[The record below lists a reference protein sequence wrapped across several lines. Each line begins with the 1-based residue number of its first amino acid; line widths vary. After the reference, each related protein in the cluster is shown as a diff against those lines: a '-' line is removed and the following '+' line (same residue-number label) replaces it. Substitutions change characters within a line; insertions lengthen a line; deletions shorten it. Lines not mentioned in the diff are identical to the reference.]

1 MCFIFVTWINRIS
14 NDLIGYNETML
25 KLFIFLGFLTNICS
39 YLYFSYPLPILFV
52 NAVLLLLVYL
62 FKEIKIEESSDKNN
76 LIINNDSLLN
86 KNLQEFFV
94 NHLQEIV
101 IIVNKFNIIT
111 FANIPALNFFGN
123 KLIGQNIG
131 SELRIPD
138 LLDAIDHN
146 RQDKLIK
153 KIDLEIKFPT
163 YKYLKADII
172 SAELE
177 NVIVIMRDYTE
188 VKKSQDLRSDF
199 VANVSHELKT
209 PLTSIKGFLEVIES
223 SAKDDPQMQKKSI
236 KIMQTQANKMQI
248 LIDDLLMLNRI
259 EQQEHIKLRDGVSI
273 NEVLKEVISNCT
285 ELANEKNINIKFI
298 NSKKDSIVKGDKEKL
313 TVLFKNILDNAIK
326 YSSPNTEISFEA
338 NSKNGKVLIAIRDQG
353 IGIPKKDI
361 LRITER
367 FYRSDNGKKLKIEGT
382 GIGLSIVKH
391 IINQHEGELR
401 ISSIEGKGSEF
412 TVELN
417 EFNNY

>member
-1 MCFIFVTWINRIS
+1 
-14 NDLIGYNETML
+14 ML
-25 KLFIFLGFLTNICS
+25 KLFIFLGLLTNIFS

-101 IIVNKFNIIT
+101 IIINKFNIIT

-259 EQQEHIKLRDGVSI
+259 EQQEHIKLRDRVSI
-273 NEVLKEVISNCT
+273 NEVLKEVISNYT

-298 NSKKDSIVKGDKEKL
+298 NTKKNFLVKGDKDKL

-326 YSSPNTEISFEA
+326 YSLPNADISFEV
-338 NSKNGKVLIAIRDQG
+338 NSKNGKVLIFIKDQG

-412 TVELN
+412 IVELN
-417 EFNNY
+417 EFNNS

>member
-1 MCFIFVTWINRIS
+1 
-14 NDLIGYNETML
+14 ML
-25 KLFIFLGFLTNICS
+25 KLFIFLGLLTNICS

-101 IIVNKFNIIT
+101 IIINKFNIIT

-285 ELANEKNINIKFI
+285 ELANEKSINIKFI
-298 NSKKDSIVKGDKEKL
+298 NSKKNFLVKGDKEKL

-338 NSKNGKVLIAIRDQG
+338 NSKNGKVLIAIHDQG

>member
-1 MCFIFVTWINRIS
+1 
-14 NDLIGYNETML
+14 ML
-25 KLFIFLGFLTNICS
+25 KLFIFLGLLTNIFS

-101 IIVNKFNIIT
+101 IIINKFNIIT

-273 NEVLKEVISNCT
+273 NEVLKEVISNYT

-298 NSKKDSIVKGDKEKL
+298 NTKKNFLVKGDKDKL

-326 YSSPNTEISFEA
+326 YSLPNADISFEV
-338 NSKNGKVLIAIRDQG
+338 NSKNGKVLIFIKDQG

>member
-1 MCFIFVTWINRIS
+1 
-14 NDLIGYNETML
+14 ML
-25 KLFIFLGFLTNICS
+25 KLFIFIGLVTNIVS
-39 YLYFSYPLPILFV
+39 YLYFSYPLPILFI
-52 NAVLLLLVYL
+52 NIALLLLVYL

-101 IIVNKFNIIT
+101 IIINKFNIIT
-111 FANIPALNFFGN
+111 FANSQGLNFFGN
-123 KLIGQNIG
+123 KLLGQNIG
-131 SELRIPD
+131 SVLRIPD

-153 KIDLEIKFPT
+153 KIDLEIKLPT
-163 YKYLKADII
+163 YKYLKADVI

-177 NVIVIMRDYTE
+177 NVIIIMRDYTE

-209 PLTSIKGFLEVIES
+209 PLTSIKGFLEVIET
-223 SAKDDPQMQKKSI
+223 SAKDDPQMQKKFI

-259 EQQEHIKLRDGVSI
+259 EQQEHIKLRDRVSI
-273 NEVLKEVISNCT
+273 NEVLKEVISNYT
-285 ELANEKNINIKFI
+285 TLANEKNINVKFI
-298 NSKKDSIVKGDKEKL
+298 NSKKDFIIKGDKEKL
-313 TVLFKNILDNAIK
+313 IVLFKNIFDNAIK
-326 YSSPNTEISFEA
+326 YSLPNTEISFEV
-338 NSKNGKVLIAIRDQG
+338 NSKNGKVLIVIQDQG

-401 ISSIEGKGSEF
+401 ISSMEGKGSEF
-412 TVELN
+412 IIELQ
-417 EFNNY
+417 EFENS

>member
-1 MCFIFVTWINRIS
+1 
-14 NDLIGYNETML
+14 ML
-25 KLFIFLGFLTNICS
+25 KLFIFLGLLTNICS
-39 YLYFSYPLPILFV
+39 YLYVSYPLPILFV

-62 FKEIKIEESSDKNN
+62 FKEVKIEENSDKNN

-138 LLDAIDHN
+138 LLDAIDYN

-223 SAKDDPQMQKKSI
+223 SAKHDLQMQKKSI
-236 KIMQTQANKMQI
+236 KIMQTQADKMQI

-259 EQQEHIKLRDGVSI
+259 EQQEHIKLRDKVSV
-273 NEVLKEVISNCT
+273 NEVIKEVISNCT
-285 ELANEKNINIKFI
+285 EFANEKSINIKFI
-298 NSKKDSIVKGDKEKL
+298 NSKKDFLVKGDKEKL
-313 TVLFKNILDNAIK
+313 NVLFKNILDNAIK

-338 NSKNGKVLIAIRDQG
+338 NLKNGKVIIAINDQG

-412 TVELN
+412 IVELN
-417 EFNNY
+417 EFNNS

>member
-1 MCFIFVTWINRIS
+1 
-14 NDLIGYNETML
+14 ML
-25 KLFIFLGFLTNICS
+25 KLFIFIGLVTNIVS
-39 YLYFSYPLPILFV
+39 YLYFSYPLPILFI
-52 NAVLLLLVYL
+52 NIALLLLVYL

-86 KNLQEFFV
+86 TNLQEFFV

-101 IIVNKFNIIT
+101 IIINKFNIIT
-111 FANIPALNFFGN
+111 FANSQALNFFGN
-123 KLIGQNIG
+123 KLLGQNIG
-131 SELRIPD
+131 SVLRIPD

-153 KIDLEIKFPT
+153 KIDLEIKLPT
-163 YKYLKADII
+163 YKYLKADVI

-177 NVIVIMRDYTE
+177 NVIIIMRDYTE

-209 PLTSIKGFLEVIES
+209 PLTSIKGFLEVIET

-259 EQQEHIKLRDGVSI
+259 EQQEHIKLRDRVSI
-273 NEVLKEVISNCT
+273 NEVLKEVISNYT
-285 ELANEKNINIKFI
+285 TLANEKNINVKFI
-298 NSKKDSIVKGDKEKL
+298 NSKKDFIVKGDKEKL
-313 TVLFKNILDNAIK
+313 IVLFKNIFDNAIK
-326 YSSPNTEISFEA
+326 YSLPNTEISFEV
-338 NSKNGKVLIAIRDQG
+338 NSKNGKVLIMIQDQG

-401 ISSIEGKGSEF
+401 ISSMEGKGSEF
-412 TVELN
+412 IIELQ
-417 EFNNY
+417 EFENS

>member
-1 MCFIFVTWINRIS
+1 
-14 NDLIGYNETML
+14 ML
-25 KLFIFLGFLTNICS
+25 KLFIFIGLVINIVS
-39 YLYFSYPLPILFV
+39 YLYFSYPLSILFI
-52 NAVLLLLVYL
+52 NIALLLLVYL

-86 KNLQEFFV
+86 TNLQEFFV

-101 IIVNKFNIIT
+101 IIINKFNIIT
-111 FANIPALNFFGN
+111 FANSQALNFFGN
-123 KLIGQNIG
+123 KLLGQNIG

-153 KIDLEIKFPT
+153 KIDLEIKLPT
-163 YKYLKADII
+163 YKYLKADVI

-177 NVIVIMRDYTE
+177 NVIIIMRDYTE

-209 PLTSIKGFLEVIES
+209 PLTSIKGFLEVIET

-236 KIMQTQANKMQI
+236 KIMLTQANKMQI

-259 EQQEHIKLRDGVSI
+259 EQQEHIKLRDRVSV
-273 NEVLKEVISNCT
+273 NEVLKEVISNYS
-285 ELANEKNINIKFI
+285 ELANEKKINIKFI
-298 NSKKDSIVKGDKEKL
+298 NSKKDFIVKGDKEKL
-313 TVLFKNILDNAIK
+313 SVLFKNILDNSIK
-326 YSSPNTEISFEA
+326 YSLPSTEIICEM
-338 NSKNGKVLIAIRDQG
+338 NSKNGKVLIMIEDQG

-391 IINQHEGELR
+391 IINQHEGEIR
-401 ISSIEGKGSEF
+401 ISSVEGKGSEF
-412 TVELN
+412 IVELR
-417 EFNNY
+417 EFENS

>member
-1 MCFIFVTWINRIS
+1 
-14 NDLIGYNETML
+14 ML
-25 KLFIFLGFLTNICS
+25 KLFIFIGLVTNIVS
-39 YLYFSYPLPILFV
+39 YLYFSYPLPILFI
-52 NAVLLLLVYL
+52 NIALLLLVYL

-86 KNLQEFFV
+86 TNLQEFFV

-101 IIVNKFNIIT
+101 IIINKFNIIT
-111 FANIPALNFFGN
+111 FANSQGLNFFGN
-123 KLIGQNIG
+123 KLLGQNIG
-131 SELRIPD
+131 SVLRIPD

-153 KIDLEIKFPT
+153 KIDLEIKLPT
-163 YKYLKADII
+163 YKYLKADVI

-177 NVIVIMRDYTE
+177 NVIIIMRDYTE

-209 PLTSIKGFLEVIES
+209 PLTSIKGFLEVIET

-236 KIMQTQANKMQI
+236 KIMQNQANKMQI

-259 EQQEHIKLRDGVSI
+259 EQQEHIKLRDRVSI
-273 NEVLKEVISNCT
+273 NEVLKEVISNYT
-285 ELANEKNINIKFI
+285 TLANEKNINVKFI
-298 NSKKDSIVKGDKEKL
+298 SSKKDFLVKGDKEKL
-313 TVLFKNILDNAIK
+313 IVLFKNIFDNAIK
-326 YSSPNTEISFEA
+326 YSLPNTEISFEV
-338 NSKNGKVLIAIRDQG
+338 NSKNGKVLIVIQDQG

-401 ISSIEGKGSEF
+401 ISSMEGKGSEF
-412 TVELN
+412 IIELQ
-417 EFNNY
+417 EFESS

>member
-1 MCFIFVTWINRIS
+1 
-14 NDLIGYNETML
+14 ML
-25 KLFIFLGFLTNICS
+25 KLFIFIGLVINIVS
-39 YLYFSYPLPILFV
+39 YLYFSYPLPILFI
-52 NAVLLLLVYL
+52 NIALLLLVYL

-86 KNLQEFFV
+86 TNLQEFFV

-101 IIVNKFNIIT
+101 IIINKFNIIT
-111 FANIPALNFFGN
+111 FANSQALNFFGN
-123 KLIGQNIG
+123 KLLGQNIG

-153 KIDLEIKFPT
+153 KIDLEIKLPT
-163 YKYLKADII
+163 YKYLKADVI

-177 NVIVIMRDYTE
+177 NVIIIMRDYTE

-209 PLTSIKGFLEVIES
+209 PLTSIKGFLEVIET
-223 SAKDDPQMQKKSI
+223 SAKNDPQMQKKSI
-236 KIMQTQANKMQI
+236 KIMQNQANKMQI

-259 EQQEHIKLRDGVSI
+259 EQQEHIKLRDRVSI
-273 NEVLKEVISNCT
+273 NEVLKEVISNYT
-285 ELANEKNINIKFI
+285 TLANEKNINVKFI
-298 NSKKDSIVKGDKEKL
+298 SSKKDFLVKGDKEKL
-313 TVLFKNILDNAIK
+313 IVLFKNIFDNAIK
-326 YSSPNTEISFEA
+326 YSLPNTEISFEV
-338 NSKNGKVLIAIRDQG
+338 NSKNGKVLIVIQDQG

-401 ISSIEGKGSEF
+401 ISSMEGKGSEF
-412 TVELN
+412 IIELQ
-417 EFNNY
+417 ECESS

>member
-1 MCFIFVTWINRIS
+1 
-14 NDLIGYNETML
+14 ML
-25 KLFIFLGFLTNICS
+25 KLFIFLGLLTNICS

-62 FKEIKIEESSDKNN
+62 FKEVKIEENSDKNN

-138 LLDAIDHN
+138 LLDAIDYN

-223 SAKDDPQMQKKSI
+223 SAKHDLQMQKKSI
-236 KIMQTQANKMQI
+236 KIMQTQADKMQI

-259 EQQEHIKLRDGVSI
+259 EQQEHIKLRDKVSV
-273 NEVLKEVISNCT
+273 NEVIKEVISNCT
-285 ELANEKNINIKFI
+285 EFANEKSINIKFI
-298 NSKKDSIVKGDKEKL
+298 NSKKDFLVKGDKEKL
-313 TVLFKNILDNAIK
+313 NVLFKNILDNAIK

-338 NSKNGKVLIAIRDQG
+338 NLKNGKVIIAINDQG

-412 TVELN
+412 IVELN
-417 EFNNY
+417 EFNNS

>member
-1 MCFIFVTWINRIS
+1 
-14 NDLIGYNETML
+14 ML
-25 KLFIFLGFLTNICS
+25 KLFIFLGLLTNIFS

-101 IIVNKFNIIT
+101 IIINKFNIIT

-285 ELANEKNINIKFI
+285 ELANEKSINIKFI

-338 NSKNGKVLIAIRDQG
+338 NSKNGKVLIAISDQG

>member
-1 MCFIFVTWINRIS
+1 
-14 NDLIGYNETML
+14 ML
-25 KLFIFLGFLTNICS
+25 KLFIFIGLVTNIVS
-39 YLYFSYPLPILFV
+39 YLYFSYPLPILFI
-52 NAVLLLLVYL
+52 NIALLLLVYL

-86 KNLQEFFV
+86 TNLQEFFV

-101 IIVNKFNIIT
+101 IIINKFNIIT
-111 FANIPALNFFGN
+111 FANSQGLNFFGN
-123 KLIGQNIG
+123 KLLGQNIG
-131 SELRIPD
+131 SVLRIPD

-153 KIDLEIKFPT
+153 KIDLEIKLPT
-163 YKYLKADII
+163 YKYLKADVI

-177 NVIVIMRDYTE
+177 NVIIIMRDYTE

-209 PLTSIKGFLEVIES
+209 PLTSIKGFLEVIET
-223 SAKDDPQMQKKSI
+223 SAKDDPQMQKKFI

-259 EQQEHIKLRDGVSI
+259 EQQEHIKLRDRVSI
-273 NEVLKEVISNCT
+273 NEVLKEVISNYT
-285 ELANEKNINIKFI
+285 TLANEKNINVKFI
-298 NSKKDSIVKGDKEKL
+298 NSKKDFIIKGDKEKL
-313 TVLFKNILDNAIK
+313 IVLFKNIFDNAIK
-326 YSSPNTEISFEA
+326 YSLPNTEISFEV
-338 NSKNGKVLIAIRDQG
+338 NSKNGKVLIVIQDQG

-401 ISSIEGKGSEF
+401 ISSMEGKGSEF
-412 TVELN
+412 IIELQ
-417 EFNNY
+417 EFENS

>member
-1 MCFIFVTWINRIS
+1 
-14 NDLIGYNETML
+14 ML
-25 KLFIFLGFLTNICS
+25 KLFIFLGLLTNICS

-285 ELANEKNINIKFI
+285 ELANEKSINIKFI

-417 EFNNY
+417 EFSNY

>member
-1 MCFIFVTWINRIS
+1 
-14 NDLIGYNETML
+14 ML
-25 KLFIFLGFLTNICS
+25 KLFIFLALITNIVS
-39 YLYFSYPLPILFV
+39 YFYFSYPLLILLI
-52 NAVLLLLVYL
+52 NLVLLLLVYL
-62 FKEIKIEESSDKNN
+62 FKKTKIEENSDKNN
-76 LIINNDSLLN
+76 LVINNDSLLN

-101 IIVNKFNIIT
+101 VIINKFNIIT
-111 FANIPALNFFGN
+111 FVNIPALNFFGN
-123 KLIGQNIG
+123 KLLGQNIG

-138 LLDAIDHN
+138 LLDGIDQN
-146 RQDKLIK
+146 RQDKLLK

-172 SAELE
+172 STELE
-177 NVIVIMRDYTE
+177 NVIIIMRDYTE

-209 PLTSIKGFLEVIES
+209 PLTSIKGFLEVIET
-223 SAKDDPQMQKKSI
+223 SAKDDLQMQKKSI
-236 KIMQTQANKMQI
+236 KIMQAQANKMQI
-248 LIDDLLMLNRI
+248 LIDDLLLLNRI
-259 EQQEHIKLRDGVSI
+259 EQQEHIKHRDKVNI
-273 NEVLKEVISNCT
+273 TEVLKEVISNYSA
-285 ELANEKNINIKFI
+285 LANKKNITTKFT
-298 NSKKDSIVKGDKEKL
+298 NSKNDFLVKGNKEKL

-326 YSSPNTEISFEA
+326 YSLPNTEINFEM
-338 NSKNGKVLIAIRDQG
+338 NSKNAKVSIAIQDQG

-391 IINQHEGELR
+391 IINQHDGELK
-401 ISSIEGKGSEF
+401 ISSMEGKGSEF
-412 TVELN
+412 IVELQQFEN
-417 EFNNY
+417 S

>member
-1 MCFIFVTWINRIS
+1 
-14 NDLIGYNETML
+14 ML
-25 KLFIFLGFLTNICS
+25 KLFIFFALITNIVS
-39 YLYFSYPLPILFV
+39 YYYFSYPLLILFI
-52 NAVLLLLVYL
+52 NLVLLLLVYL
-62 FKEIKIEESSDKNN
+62 FKKTKIEENSDKNN
-76 LIINNDSLLN
+76 LVINNDSLLN

-101 IIVNKFNIIT
+101 VIINKFNIIT

-123 KLIGQNIG
+123 KLLGQNIG

-138 LLDAIDHN
+138 LLDGIDQN
-146 RQDKLIK
+146 RQDKLLK

-172 SAELE
+172 STELE
-177 NVIVIMRDYTE
+177 NVIIIMRDYTE

-209 PLTSIKGFLEVIES
+209 PLTSIKGFLEVIET
-223 SAKDDPQMQKKSI
+223 SAKDDLQMQKKSI
-236 KIMQTQANKMQI
+236 KIMQAQANKMQI
-248 LIDDLLMLNRI
+248 LIDDLLLLNRI
-259 EQQEHIKLRDGVSI
+259 EQQEHIKHRDKVNI
-273 NEVLKEVISNCT
+273 TEVLKEVISNYSA
-285 ELANEKNINIKFI
+285 LANKKNITTKFT
-298 NSKKDSIVKGDKEKL
+298 NSKNDFLVKGNKEKL

-326 YSSPNTEISFEA
+326 YSLPNTEINFEM
-338 NSKNGKVLIAIRDQG
+338 NSKNAKVSIAIQDQG

-391 IINQHEGELR
+391 IINQHDGELK
-401 ISSIEGKGSEF
+401 ISSMEGKGSEF
-412 TVELN
+412 IVELQQFEN
-417 EFNNY
+417 S

>member
-1 MCFIFVTWINRIS
+1 
-14 NDLIGYNETML
+14 ML
-25 KLFIFLGFLTNICS
+25 KLFIFLGLLTNICS

-101 IIVNKFNIIT
+101 IIINKFNIIT

-285 ELANEKNINIKFI
+285 ELANEKSINIKFI

-326 YSSPNTEISFEA
+326 YSSPNTEISLEA
-338 NSKNGKVLIAIRDQG
+338 NSKNGKVLIAISDQG

>member
-1 MCFIFVTWINRIS
+1 
-14 NDLIGYNETML
+14 ML
-25 KLFIFLGFLTNICS
+25 KLFIFLALITNIVS
-39 YLYFSYPLPILFV
+39 YYYFSYPLLILLI
-52 NAVLLLLVYL
+52 NLILLLLVYL
-62 FKEIKIEESSDKNN
+62 FKKTKIEKNSDKNN
-76 LIINNDSLLN
+76 LVINNDSLLN

-101 IIVNKFNIIT
+101 IIINKFNIIT

-123 KLIGQNIG
+123 KLIGENIG

-138 LLDAIDHN
+138 LLDAIDQN
-146 RQDKLIK
+146 RLDKLIK
-153 KIDLEIKFPT
+153 KIDLEIKLPT

-285 ELANEKNINIKFI
+285 ELANEKSINIKFI

-338 NSKNGKVLIAIRDQG
+338 NSKNGKVLIAISDQG

>member
-1 MCFIFVTWINRIS
+1 
-14 NDLIGYNETML
+14 ML
-25 KLFIFLGFLTNICS
+25 KLFIFLGLLTNICS

-101 IIVNKFNIIT
+101 IIINKFNIIT

>member
-1 MCFIFVTWINRIS
+1 
-14 NDLIGYNETML
+14 ML
-25 KLFIFLGFLTNICS
+25 KLFIFIGLVTNIVS
-39 YLYFSYPLPILFV
+39 YLYFSYPLPILFI
-52 NAVLLLLVYL
+52 NIALLLLVYL

-86 KNLQEFFV
+86 TNLQEFFV

-101 IIVNKFNIIT
+101 IIINKFNIIT
-111 FANIPALNFFGN
+111 FANSQGLNFFGN
-123 KLIGQNIG
+123 KLLGQNIG
-131 SELRIPD
+131 SVLRIPD

-153 KIDLEIKFPT
+153 KIDLEIKLPT
-163 YKYLKADII
+163 YKYLKADVI

-177 NVIVIMRDYTE
+177 NVIIIMRDYTE

-209 PLTSIKGFLEVIES
+209 PLTSIKGFLEVIET

-259 EQQEHIKLRDGVSI
+259 EQQEHIKLRDRVSI
-273 NEVLKEVISNCT
+273 NEVLKEVISNYT
-285 ELANEKNINIKFI
+285 TLANEKNINVKFI
-298 NSKKDSIVKGDKEKL
+298 NSKKDFIVKGDKEKL
-313 TVLFKNILDNAIK
+313 IVLFKNIFDNAIK
-326 YSSPNTEISFEA
+326 YSLPNTEISFEV
-338 NSKNGKVLIAIRDQG
+338 NSKNGKVLIMIQDQG

-401 ISSIEGKGSEF
+401 ISSMEGKGSEF
-412 TVELN
+412 IIELQ
-417 EFNNY
+417 EFENS

>member
-1 MCFIFVTWINRIS
+1 
-14 NDLIGYNETML
+14 ML
-25 KLFIFLGFLTNICS
+25 KLFIFLGLLTNIFS

-62 FKEIKIEESSDKNN
+62 FKEVKIEENSDKNN

-138 LLDAIDHN
+138 LLDAIDYN

-285 ELANEKNINIKFI
+285 ELANEKSINIKFI

-326 YSSPNTEISFEA
+326 YSSPNTEIGLEA
-338 NSKNGKVLIAIRDQG
+338 NSKNGKVFIAISDQG

>member
-1 MCFIFVTWINRIS
+1 
-14 NDLIGYNETML
+14 ML
-25 KLFIFLGFLTNICS
+25 KLFIFIGLVINIVS
-39 YLYFSYPLPILFV
+39 YLYFSYPLPILFI
-52 NAVLLLLVYL
+52 NIALLLLVYL

-86 KNLQEFFV
+86 TNLQEFFV

-101 IIVNKFNIIT
+101 IIINKFNIIT
-111 FANIPALNFFGN
+111 FANSQGLNFFGN
-123 KLIGQNIG
+123 KLLGQNIG
-131 SELRIPD
+131 SVLRIPD

-153 KIDLEIKFPT
+153 KIDLEIKLPT
-163 YKYLKADII
+163 YKYLKADVI

-177 NVIVIMRDYTE
+177 NVIIIMRDYTE

-209 PLTSIKGFLEVIES
+209 PLTSIKGFLEVIET
-223 SAKDDPQMQKKSI
+223 SAKNDPQMQKKSI
-236 KIMQTQANKMQI
+236 KIMQNQANKMQI

-259 EQQEHIKLRDGVSI
+259 EQQEHIKLRDRVSI
-273 NEVLKEVISNCT
+273 NEVLKEVISNYT
-285 ELANEKNINIKFI
+285 TLANEKNINVKFI
-298 NSKKDSIVKGDKEKL
+298 SSKKDFLVKGDKEKL
-313 TVLFKNILDNAIK
+313 IVLFKNIFDNAIK
-326 YSSPNTEISFEA
+326 YSLPNTEISFEV
-338 NSKNGKVLIAIRDQG
+338 NSKNGKVLIVIQDQG

-401 ISSIEGKGSEF
+401 ISSMEGKGSEF
-412 TVELN
+412 IIELQ
-417 EFNNY
+417 ECESS

>member
-1 MCFIFVTWINRIS
+1 
-14 NDLIGYNETML
+14 ML
-25 KLFIFLGFLTNICS
+25 KLFIFIGLVTNIVS
-39 YLYFSYPLPILFV
+39 YLYFSYPLPILFI
-52 NAVLLLLVYL
+52 NIALLLLVYL

-86 KNLQEFFV
+86 TNLKEFFV

-101 IIVNKFNIIT
+101 IIINKFNIIT
-111 FANIPALNFFGN
+111 FANSQALNFFGN
-123 KLIGQNIG
+123 KLLGQNIG
-131 SELRIPD
+131 SVLRIPD

-153 KIDLEIKFPT
+153 KIDLELKFPT
-163 YKYLKADII
+163 YKYLKADVI

-177 NVIVIMRDYTE
+177 NVIIIMRDYTE

-209 PLTSIKGFLEVIES
+209 PLTSIKGFLEVIET

-259 EQQEHIKLRDGVSI
+259 EQQEHIKLRDRVSI
-273 NEVLKEVISNCT
+273 NEVLKEVISNYT
-285 ELANEKNINIKFI
+285 TLANEKNINIKFI
-298 NSKKDSIVKGDKEKL
+298 NSKKDFIVKGDKEKL
-313 TVLFKNILDNAIK
+313 IVLFKNIFDNAIK
-326 YSSPNTEISFEA
+326 YSLPNTEISFEV
-338 NSKNGKVLIAIRDQG
+338 NSKNGKVLIVIQDQG
-353 IGIPKKDI
+353 IGIPKRDI

-401 ISSIEGKGSEF
+401 ISSMEGKGSEF
-412 TVELN
+412 IIELQ
-417 EFNNY
+417 EFESS

>member
-1 MCFIFVTWINRIS
+1 
-14 NDLIGYNETML
+14 ML
-25 KLFIFLGFLTNICS
+25 KLFIFIGLVTNIVI
-39 YLYFSYPLPILFV
+39 YLYFSYPLPILFI
-52 NAVLLLLVYL
+52 NIALLLLVYL
-62 FKEIKIEESSDKNN
+62 FKEIKSEGSSDKNN
-76 LIINNDSLLN
+76 LIINNESLLN

-101 IIVNKFNIIT
+101 IIINKFNIIT
-111 FANIPALNFFGN
+111 FANTPAQNFFGN
-123 KLIGQNIG
+123 KLIGQNVG

-138 LLDAIDHN
+138 LLDAIDQN
-146 RQDKLIK
+146 RLDKLIK

-163 YKYLKADII
+163 YKYLKADVI

-177 NVIVIMRDYTE
+177 NVIIIMRDYTE

-209 PLTSIKGFLEVIES
+209 PLTSIKGFLEVIDT

-236 KIMQTQANKMQI
+236 KIMQAQANKMQI
-248 LIDDLLMLNRI
+248 LIDDLLLLNRI
-259 EQQEHIKLRDGVSI
+259 EQQEHIKLRDRINI
-273 NEVLKEVISNCT
+273 NEVLKEVISNCE
-285 ELANEKNINIKFI
+285 ELANEKNINVKFI
-298 NSKKDSIVKGDKEKL
+298 NSKKDFLVKGDKEKL
-313 TVLFKNILDNAIK
+313 IVLFKNILDNAIK
-326 YSSPNTEISFEA
+326 YSLTNTEINFEVK
-338 NSKNGKVLIAIRDQG
+338 SKNGKVLIVIEDQG

-401 ISSIEGKGSEF
+401 ISSVEGKGSEF
-412 TVELN
+412 IVELQ
-417 EFNNY
+417 EFDNS

>member
-1 MCFIFVTWINRIS
+1 
-14 NDLIGYNETML
+14 ML
-25 KLFIFLGFLTNICS
+25 KIFIFLGLVINIVS
-39 YLYFSYPLPILFV
+39 YLYFSYPLSILFI
-52 NAVLLLLVYL
+52 NIALLLLVYL

-86 KNLQEFFV
+86 TNLQEFFV

-101 IIVNKFNIIT
+101 IIINKFNIIT
-111 FANIPALNFFGN
+111 FANSQALNFFGN
-123 KLIGQNIG
+123 KLLGQNIG

-153 KIDLEIKFPT
+153 KIDLEIKLPT
-163 YKYLKADII
+163 YKYLKADVI

-177 NVIVIMRDYTE
+177 NVIIIMRDYTE

-209 PLTSIKGFLEVIES
+209 PLTSIKGFLEVIET

-236 KIMQTQANKMQI
+236 KIMLTQANKMQI

-259 EQQEHIKLRDGVSI
+259 EQQEHIKLRDRVSV
-273 NEVLKEVISNCT
+273 NEVLKEVISNYS
-285 ELANEKNINIKFI
+285 ELANEKKINIKFI
-298 NSKKDSIVKGDKEKL
+298 NSKKDFIVKGDKEKL
-313 TVLFKNILDNAIK
+313 TVLFKNILDNSIK
-326 YSSPNTEISFEA
+326 YSLPNTEIICEM
-338 NSKNGKVLIAIRDQG
+338 NSKNGKVLIMIEDQG

-401 ISSIEGKGSEF
+401 ISSVEGKGSEF
-412 TVELN
+412 IVELQ
-417 EFNNY
+417 EFENS

>member
-1 MCFIFVTWINRIS
+1 
-14 NDLIGYNETML
+14 ML
-25 KLFIFLGFLTNICS
+25 KLFIFIGLVINIVS
-39 YLYFSYPLPILFV
+39 YLYFSYPLSILFI
-52 NAVLLLLVYL
+52 NIALLLLVYL

-86 KNLQEFFV
+86 TNLQEFFV

-101 IIVNKFNIIT
+101 IIINKFNIIT
-111 FANIPALNFFGN
+111 FANSQALNFFGN
-123 KLIGQNIG
+123 KLLGQNIG

-153 KIDLEIKFPT
+153 KIDLEIKLPT
-163 YKYLKADII
+163 YKYLKADVI

-177 NVIVIMRDYTE
+177 NVIIIMRDYTE

-209 PLTSIKGFLEVIES
+209 PLTSIKGFLEVIET

-236 KIMQTQANKMQI
+236 KIMLTQANKMQI

-259 EQQEHIKLRDGVSI
+259 EQQEHIKLRDRVSV
-273 NEVLKEVISNCT
+273 NEVLKEVISNYS
-285 ELANEKNINIKFI
+285 ELANEKKINIKFI
-298 NSKKDSIVKGDKEKL
+298 NSKKDFIVKGDKEKL
-313 TVLFKNILDNAIK
+313 TVLFKNILDNSIK
-326 YSSPNTEISFEA
+326 YSLPNTEIICEM
-338 NSKNGKVLIAIRDQG
+338 NSKNGKVLIMIEDQG

-401 ISSIEGKGSEF
+401 ISSVEGKGSEF
-412 TVELN
+412 IVELQ
-417 EFNNY
+417 EFENS

>member
-1 MCFIFVTWINRIS
+1 
-14 NDLIGYNETML
+14 ML
-25 KLFIFLGFLTNICS
+25 KLFIFIGLVTNIVS
-39 YLYFSYPLPILFV
+39 YLYFSYPLPILFI
-52 NAVLLLLVYL
+52 NIALLLLVYL

-86 KNLQEFFV
+86 TNLQEFFV

-101 IIVNKFNIIT
+101 IIINKFNIIT
-111 FANIPALNFFGN
+111 FANSQGLNFFGN
-123 KLIGQNIG
+123 KLLGQNIG
-131 SELRIPD
+131 SVLRIPD

-153 KIDLEIKFPT
+153 KIDLEIKLPT
-163 YKYLKADII
+163 YKYLKADVI

-177 NVIVIMRDYTE
+177 NVIIIMRNYTE

-209 PLTSIKGFLEVIES
+209 PLTSIKGFLEVIET

-259 EQQEHIKLRDGVSI
+259 EQQEHIKLRDRVSI
-273 NEVLKEVISNCT
+273 NEVLKEVISNYT
-285 ELANEKNINIKFI
+285 TLANEKNINVKFI
-298 NSKKDSIVKGDKEKL
+298 NSKKDFIVKGDKEKL
-313 TVLFKNILDNAIK
+313 IVLFKNIFDNAIK
-326 YSSPNTEISFEA
+326 YSLPNTEISFEV
-338 NSKNGKVLIAIRDQG
+338 NSKNGKVLIMIQDQG

-401 ISSIEGKGSEF
+401 ISSMEGKGSEF
-412 TVELN
+412 IIELQ
-417 EFNNY
+417 EFENS

>member
-1 MCFIFVTWINRIS
+1 
-14 NDLIGYNETML
+14 ML

-146 RQDKLIK
+146 RQDKLTK

-259 EQQEHIKLRDGVSI
+259 EQQEHIKLRDRVSI

-285 ELANEKNINIKFI
+285 ELANEKSINIKFI

-391 IINQHEGELR
+391 IVNQHEGELR

>member
-1 MCFIFVTWINRIS
+1 
-14 NDLIGYNETML
+14 ML
-25 KLFIFLGFLTNICS
+25 KLFIFIGLVINIVS
-39 YLYFSYPLPILFV
+39 YLYFSYPLPILFI
-52 NAVLLLLVYL
+52 NIALLLLVYL

-86 KNLQEFFV
+86 TNLQEFFV

-101 IIVNKFNIIT
+101 IIINKFNIIT
-111 FANIPALNFFGN
+111 FANSQALNFFGN
-123 KLIGQNIG
+123 KLLGQNIG
-131 SELRIPD
+131 SVLRIPD

-153 KIDLEIKFPT
+153 KIDLEIKLPT
-163 YKYLKADII
+163 YKYLKADVI

-177 NVIVIMRDYTE
+177 NVIIIMRDYTE

-209 PLTSIKGFLEVIES
+209 PLTSIKGFLEVIET
-223 SAKDDPQMQKKSI
+223 SAKNDPQMQKKSI
-236 KIMQTQANKMQI
+236 KIMQNQANKMQI

-259 EQQEHIKLRDGVSI
+259 EQQEHIKLRDRVSI
-273 NEVLKEVISNCT
+273 NEVLKEVISNYT
-285 ELANEKNINIKFI
+285 TLANEKNINVKFI
-298 NSKKDSIVKGDKEKL
+298 SSKKDFLVKGDKEKL
-313 TVLFKNILDNAIK
+313 IVLFKNIFDNAIK
-326 YSSPNTEISFEA
+326 YSLPNTEISFEV
-338 NSKNGKVLIAIRDQG
+338 NSKNGKVLIVIQDQG

-401 ISSIEGKGSEF
+401 ISSMEGKGSEF
-412 TVELN
+412 IIELQ
-417 EFNNY
+417 EFESS

>member
-1 MCFIFVTWINRIS
+1 
-14 NDLIGYNETML
+14 
-25 KLFIFLGFLTNICS
+25 
-39 YLYFSYPLPILFV
+39 
-52 NAVLLLLVYL
+52 LLLLVYL
-62 FKEIKIEESSDKNN
+62 FKKTKIEENSDKNN
-76 LIINNDSLLN
+76 LVINNDSLLN

-101 IIVNKFNIIT
+101 VIINKFNIIT

-123 KLIGQNIG
+123 KLLGQNIG

-138 LLDAIDHN
+138 LLDGIDQN
-146 RQDKLIK
+146 RQDKLLK

-172 SAELE
+172 STELE
-177 NVIVIMRDYTE
+177 NVIIIMRDYTE

-209 PLTSIKGFLEVIES
+209 PLTSIKGFLEVIET
-223 SAKDDPQMQKKSI
+223 SAKDDLQMQKKSI
-236 KIMQTQANKMQI
+236 KIMQAQANKMQI
-248 LIDDLLMLNRI
+248 LIDDLLLLNRI
-259 EQQEHIKLRDGVSI
+259 EQQEHIKHRDKVNI
-273 NEVLKEVISNCT
+273 TEVLKEVISNYSA
-285 ELANEKNINIKFI
+285 LANKKNITTKFT
-298 NSKKDSIVKGDKEKL
+298 NSKNDFLVKGNKEKL

-326 YSSPNTEISFEA
+326 YSLPNTEINFEM
-338 NSKNGKVLIAIRDQG
+338 NSKNAKVSIAIQDQG

-391 IINQHEGELR
+391 IINQHDGELK
-401 ISSIEGKGSEF
+401 ISSREGKGSEF
-412 TVELN
+412 IVELQQFEN
-417 EFNNY
+417 S

>member
-1 MCFIFVTWINRIS
+1 
-14 NDLIGYNETML
+14 ML
-25 KLFIFLGFLTNICS
+25 KLFIFLGLLTNICS
-39 YLYFSYPLPILFV
+39 YIYFSYPLPILFV

-101 IIVNKFNIIT
+101 IIINKFNIIT

-285 ELANEKNINIKFI
+285 ELANEKSINIKFI
-298 NSKKDSIVKGDKEKL
+298 NSKKNFLVKGDKEKL

-338 NSKNGKVLIAIRDQG
+338 NSKNGKVLIAIHDQG

-417 EFNNY
+417 EFYNS

>member
-1 MCFIFVTWINRIS
+1 
-14 NDLIGYNETML
+14 ML
-25 KLFIFLGFLTNICS
+25 KLFIFLGLLTNIFS

-101 IIVNKFNIIT
+101 IIINKFNIIT

-259 EQQEHIKLRDGVSI
+259 EQQEHIKLRDKVSV
-273 NEVLKEVISNCT
+273 NEVIKEVISNCT
-285 ELANEKNINIKFI
+285 EFANEKSINIKFI
-298 NSKKDSIVKGDKEKL
+298 NSKKDFLVKGDKEKL
-313 TVLFKNILDNAIK
+313 NVLFKNILDNAIK

-338 NSKNGKVLIAIRDQG
+338 NSKNGKVLIAISDQG